1 VPDIVWEAIIPFL
14 LGIVATWMFEY
25 GIPSYLQGPVAKHLG
40 GIDLSWLAG
49 ALVAGVLSYVAMS
62 RRRFVAPAVAESA

>member
-1 VPDIVWEAIIPFL
+1 
-14 LGIVATWMFEY
+14 VATWLFEY
-25 GIPSYLQGPVAKHLG
+25 GIPSYLQGPLAKNLG

-62 RRRFVAPAVAESA
+62 RRPATSPTVGAEA